1 MKDLARYAAI
11 LVLIIF
17 CVVRIAEVN
26 EELPSGAQ
34 QAVSGIVHALSVTD
48 VDHVWELDSLRR
60 MALRKLRKD
69 YEKGSFVPPTWFLT
83 EMDKLSDASVTEA
96 HQILDAASKKLFEQQ
111 SGYHFSAGI
120 KVLEEAKNHKPEPKP
135 ENEVCPDCGGT
146 GKVGDGRVWTDCL
159 SCKEEADKP
168 AVDPADTGSAV
179 SGGGR
184 VSRNRLF
191 QGRILKRLFGK

>member
-17 CVVRIAEVN
+17 IVVRIAEVN
-26 EELPSGAQ
+26 EDLPSGAT
-34 QAVSGIVHALSVTD
+34 QAVSGVVHALSVTD

-83 EMDKLSDASVTEA
+83 EMDKVSDASITDA
-96 HQILDAASKKLFEQQ
+96 HKILDQSSKKLFEQQ
-111 SGYHFSAGI
+111 SGYHFSNGI
-120 KVLEEAKNHKPEPKP
+120 KVVQEALQPKPDPEP
-135 ENEVCPDCGGT
+135 EVCPDCGGT

-159 SCKEEADKP
+159 SCKEETKEPVCDAADSRP
-168 AVDPADTGSAV
+168 AV

>member
-17 CVVRIAEVN
+17 IVVRIAEVN
-26 EELPSGAQ
+26 EDLPSGAT
-34 QAVSGIVHALSVTD
+34 QAVSGVVHALSVTD

-83 EMDKLSDASVTEA
+83 EMDKVSDASITDA
-96 HQILDAASKKLFEQQ
+96 HKILDQSSKKLFEQQ
-111 SGYHFSAGI
+111 SGYHFSNGI
-120 KVLEEAKNHKPEPKP
+120 KVVQEALQPKP
-135 ENEVCPDCGGT
+135 DPKPEVCPDCGGT

-159 SCKEEADKP
+159 SCKEETKEPVCDTAD
-168 AVDPADTGSAV
+168 SRRAV
-179 SGGGR
+179 SGSGR

-191 QGRILKRLFGK
+191 DGRILKRLFGK

>member
-17 CVVRIAEVN
+17 IVVRIAEVN

-69 YEKGSFVPPTWFLT
+69 YEKGSFVPPEWFLT
-83 EMDKLSDASVTEA
+83 EMGKVSDASITDA
-96 HQILDAASKKLFEQQ
+96 HKILDESSRKLFEQQ
-111 SGYHFSAGI
+111 SGYHFSNGV
-120 KVLEEAKNHKPEPKP
+120 KLVEEAKDHKPDPKP
-135 ENEVCPDCGGT
+135 NDEVCPDCGGT

-159 SCKEEADKP
+159 SCKEEAEKP
-168 AVDPADTGSAV
+168 AVDPVDTGSTV

-184 VSRNRLF
+184 FSRGRLF